1 MQLLSV
7 RDVQKV
13 LRLSRSTIRGLISR
27 GFVSPA
33 RGPHREYRF
42 TFQDLIVLRTAR
54 ALALANVPR
63 RRITRSLRELRR
75 NLPEVVPLSGLSICA
90 VGEQVV
96 VRDRGA
102 RWNADSG
109 QYLLE
114 LDVQQVADGSLQ
126 IVEHARLP
134 EKQEA
139 AEPVAPEEP
148 EDADDW
154 FEKAV
159 DIESTNVAA
168 ACEAYKKCLASDP
181 EHIAARIN
189 WGRLL
194 HEKGRLA
201 EAEKVYRGALEF
213 GADDP
218 TVLFNLGVLLED
230 RGKSAAAIEI
240 YQRTLEADPDF
251 ADAHYNLAR
260 LYEIAGKPQH
270 AIRHL
275 ASFRRLI
282 ESGSGD

>member
-7 RDVQKV
+7 REVEKV

-33 RGPHREYRF
+33 RGPRREYRF

-63 RRITRSLRELRR
+63 RRIARSLRELRR
-75 NLPEVVPLSGLSICA
+75 SLPAVVPLSGLSICA

-114 LDVQQVADGSLQ
+114 LDVQQIADGSLQ
-126 IVEHARLP
+126 IVEHVR
-134 EKQEA
+134 A
-139 AEPVAPEEP
+139 AEPEPAPPP
-148 EDADDW
+148 EADDADEL
-154 FEKAV
+154 FQQAL
-159 DIESTNVAA
+159 DIESENVAA
-168 ACEAYKKCLASDP
+168 ACLAYEKCVASDP
-181 EHIAARIN
+181 EHLGARIN

-213 GADDP
+213 GGEEP

-230 RGKSAAAIEI
+230 RGKRDAAVDV
-240 YQRTLEADPDF
+240 YQRTLAADPDF
-251 ADAHYNLAR
+251 ADAHFNLAR

-275 ASFRRLI
+275 ANYRRLI
-282 ESGSGD
+282 EAGPGN

>member
-7 RDVQKV
+7 REVEKV
-13 LRLSRSTIRGLISR
+13 LRLSRSAIRGLISR

-33 RGPHREYRF
+33 RGPRREYRF

-63 RRITRSLRELRR
+63 RRIARSLRELRR
-75 NLPEVVPLSGLSICA
+75 SLPEVVPLSGLSICA

-114 LDVQQVADGSLQ
+114 LDVHQIADGSLQ
-126 IVEHARLP
+126 IVEHVRT
-134 EKQEA
+134 
-139 AEPVAPEEP
+139 AEPEPPPE
-148 EDADDW
+148 ADDPDEL
-154 FEKAV
+154 FQQAL
-159 DIESTNVAA
+159 DIESENVAA
-168 ACEAYKKCLASDP
+168 ACLAYAKCVASDP
-181 EHIAARIN
+181 EHLGARIN

-201 EAEKVYRGALEF
+201 EAEKVYRGALDF
-213 GADDP
+213 GGEDP

-230 RGKSAAAIEI
+230 RDKREAAIEI
-240 YQRTLEADPDF
+240 YQRTLTADPEF
-251 ADAHYNLAR
+251 ADAHFNLAR
-260 LYEIAGKPQH
+260 LYEMAGKPQH

-275 ASFRRLI
+275 ASYRRLI
-282 ESGSGD
+282 ESGSES

>member
-7 RDVQKV
+7 GEVEKV

-33 RGPHREYRF
+33 RGPRREYRF

-75 NLPEVVPLSGLSICA
+75 SLPDVVPLSGLNICA

-102 RWNADSG
+102 QWNADSG

-114 LDVQQVADGSLQ
+114 LDVHQVADGSLQ
-126 IVEHARLP
+126 IVEHVRAAGTQLP
-134 EKQEA
+134 PA
-139 AEPVAPEEP
+139 AEPTD
-148 EDADDW
+148 DADEL
-154 FEKAV
+154 FQQAL
-159 DIESTNVAA
+159 DIESENVAA
-168 ACEAYKKCLASDP
+168 ACLAYEKCIASDP
-181 EHIAARIN
+181 EHLGARIN

-201 EAEKVYRGALEF
+201 EAEKVYRGALQF
-213 GADDP
+213 GGEDA

-230 RGKSAAAIEI
+230 RGKRDAAIDI
-240 YQRTLEADPDF
+240 YLRTIAEDPDF
-251 ADAHYNLAR
+251 ADAHFNLAR

-275 ASFRRLI
+275 ANYRRLI
-282 ESGSGD
+282 ETGSGH

>member
-7 RDVQKV
+7 REVEKV

-33 RGPHREYRF
+33 RGPRREYRF

-75 NLPEVVPLSGLSICA
+75 NLPKVVPLSGLSICA

-114 LDVQQVADGSLQ
+114 LDVHQIADGSLQ
-126 IVEHARLP
+126 IVEHARPVELP
-134 EKQEA
+134 VP
-139 AEPVAPEEP
+139 AEPEIAQD
-148 EDADDW
+148 DADVW
-154 FEKAV
+154 FQKAL
-159 DIESTNVAA
+159 DIEAENVAA
-168 ACEAYKKCLASDP
+168 ACVAYEKCLASDP
-181 EHIAARIN
+181 EHFGARIN

-201 EAEKVYRGALEF
+201 EAEKVYRGALAFSE
-213 GADDP
+213 DDP

-230 RGKSAAAIEI
+230 RGKADEAVDI
-240 YQRTLEADPDF
+240 YQRTLAADPDF
-251 ADAHYNLAR
+251 ADAHFNLAR
-260 LYEIAGKPQH
+260 LFEIAGKPQH

-275 ASFRRLI
+275 ASYRRLI
-282 ESGSGD
+282 EGGSRS

>member
-7 RDVQKV
+7 REVEKV

-33 RGPHREYRF
+33 RGPRREYRF

-63 RRITRSLRELRR
+63 GRITRSLRELRR

-102 RWNADSG
+102 RWHADSG

-114 LDVQQVADGSLQ
+114 LDVQQIADGSLQ
-126 IVEHARLP
+126 IVEHVRP
-134 EKQEA
+134 VEPPQV
-139 AEPVAPEEP
+139 AEPDTAG
-148 EDADDW
+148 DADQW
-154 FEKAV
+154 FQKAL
-159 DIESTNVAA
+159 DIESENVAA
-168 ACEAYKKCLASDP
+168 ACVAYEKCLASDP
-181 EHIAARIN
+181 EHFGARIN

-201 EAEKVYRGALEF
+201 EAEKVYRGALESSEE
-213 GADDP
+213 DP

-230 RGKSAAAIEI
+230 RGKAEAAIEI
-240 YQRTLEADPDF
+240 YQRTLAADPDF
-251 ADAHYNLAR
+251 ADAHFNLAR
-260 LYEIAGKPQH
+260 LFEIAGKPQH

-275 ASFRRLI
+275 ASYRRLL
-282 ESGSGD
+282 ESGSRS